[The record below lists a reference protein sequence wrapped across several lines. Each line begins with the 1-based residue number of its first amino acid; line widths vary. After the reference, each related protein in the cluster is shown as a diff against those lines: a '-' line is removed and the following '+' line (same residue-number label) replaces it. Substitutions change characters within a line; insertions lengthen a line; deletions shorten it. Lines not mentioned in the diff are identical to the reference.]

1 VIYGFCFKLMLKSFC
16 EGYEK
21 FLISGRVIFFA
32 TKKWLF
38 RQKNKMKHFENI
50 MIRKESAPEK
60 FSIYFTSRFTNRF
73 STVIN
78 RANDYINFNSP
89 ISSYMKSF
97 KKYIVPGVAFTAI
110 SLWQKRKFLLFSIFV
125 LSFWSPAFSQ
135 EKPGVTVSGVVTDSS
150 GAGLEKTTVLERG
163 TKNATATD
171 ADGRFTIKVAGP
183 NAVLVISSVGY
194 DAKQVKVGNQTNLTV
209 SIDRQKKDLDEVI
222 VVGYGS
228 KKKESI
234 TGAVSSIT
242 AKDLDRVHG
251 GSTVSSG
258 LAGKLPGVTFK
269 MPDGRPGAS
278 ANIQIRN
285 MGNPLYVIDG
295 IQQDAGQFNN
305 LAPNDVESITILKDA
320 AAAIYGVRAAN
331 GVVVVTT
338 KQGKKNSA
346 NTININAY
354 TGAQNWSRFTEV
366 LTNSYDY
373 QRFRAE
379 AEVNRYGSTAITA
392 SELEKWKAGTEPG
405 YDKSFNWKDFIIKK
419 NAPLNSAN
427 INFTGGT
434 DKLNYYVS
442 GTRLFQ
448 NSVLGR
454 EYKFGRTN
462 LQSNINAQIANGLK
476 IGLAI
481 NGRVETRDNPGVPG
495 GDDYWLARFAIL
507 RNTPLERPYA
517 NDNPEYLNDIKH
529 NETNWA
535 YLNYKNAG
543 RFKNEWR
550 VLQTNATLEYDVPF
564 VKGLSLKGLYSY
576 YIADNLFNNHEY
588 TYDTYTYTPATDK
601 YDRTGGSINP
611 WREREQIKQI
621 NVSTQGQVNYNKK
634 FGKSTVN
641 ALFVAERIKN
651 QRLRN
656 WIHSVPTTNVLP
668 LIYFA
673 TADQYN
679 DSDDRQARIGY
690 IGRLNYN
697 YDNKYFVEL
706 SGRRDASYLFTPE
719 NRVGYFPSVS
729 AGWRITQEDFV
740 QKLIGNSNILNELKL
755 RGSYGQ
761 LGDDGDALG
770 LGAFSYTSGYNYNTG
785 ISILNG
791 VPVINSTD
799 RGAPTTNISWLI
811 SKITDIGADF
821 TLFNGKITG
830 TFDYFYRERSGLRA
844 SKTNVLIPSELG
856 YGLPNENLNKDAQ
869 YGTEGS
875 LSYNGKVGDIQFQVG
890 GNLSYTRSKYISRYN
905 PTFFNSW
912 DQYRNSDIG
921 RFTRIDWGYT
931 VSGRFQTQEEINN
944 YKVNIDGQGNR
955 TLLPGDL
962 IYQDFNN
969 DGKIDGYDVRPIGYG
984 GGAQPN
990 INFGFNLALNYKGI
1004 EFHADFSG
1012 AAGYTWF
1019 QNWETRWAFQNDG
1032 NLNTMF
1038 EDRWHRADS
1047 YDRNSA
1053 WIPGN
1058 YPALRYNE
1066 SGHSNYN
1073 KSSTYW
1079 AHNVTYL
1086 RARTIELAYNL
1097 PASIMNKIKVVKKAR
1112 FYVNGYNL
1120 FSIDNV
1126 KKIQYRSGSE

>member
-1 VIYGFCFKLMLKSFC
+1 
-16 EGYEK
+16 
-21 FLISGRVIFFA
+21 
-32 TKKWLF
+32 
-38 RQKNKMKHFENI
+38 
-50 MIRKESAPEK
+50 
-60 FSIYFTSRFTNRF
+60 
-73 STVIN
+73 
-78 RANDYINFNSP
+78 
-89 ISSYMKSF
+89 MKSS
-97 KKYIVPGVAFTAI
+97 KKLVTPGIASIAI
-110 SLWQKRKFLLFSIFV
+110 SFWQKRKFLLFAMFV
-125 LSFWSPAFSQ
+125 FSLWSPVFAQ
-135 EKPGVTVSGVVTDSS
+135 QKPGITISGVVKDSS
-150 GAGLEKTTVLERG
+150 GAGIEKTTVSEKG

-171 ADGRFTIKVAGP
+171 ATGRFTLKVAGE
-183 NAVLVISSVGY
+183 NAVLIISTVGY
-194 DAKQVKVGNQTNLTV
+194 DTKQVRANGQTNLIV
-209 SIDRQKKDLDEVI
+209 SLDRKKADLDEVI

-234 TGAVSSIT
+234 TAAVSSVT

-258 LAGKLPGVTFK
+258 LAGKLPGGTFK

-285 MGNPLYVIDG
+285 MGDPLYVIDG

-320 AAAIYGVRAAN
+320 SAAIYGVRAAN

-338 KQGKKNSA
+338 KQGKRNSGSV
-346 NTININAY
+346 ININAY
-354 TGAQNWSRFTEV
+354 TGAQNWSRFTDV

-373 QRFRAE
+373 ERYRAE
-379 AEVNRYGSTAITA
+379 AEMNRYGSTAITQA
-392 SELEKWKAGTEPG
+392 ELDKWKAGTAPG
-405 YDKSFNWKDFIIKK
+405 YDKSFDWKSFIIKK
-419 NAPLNSAN
+419 NAPLNSVN
-427 INFTGGT
+427 VNFTGGT

-481 NGRVETRDNPGVPG
+481 NGRVETRENPGVPG

-535 YLNYKNAG
+535 YLNYKSAG
-543 RFKNEWR
+543 KYKNDWR

-564 VKGLSLKGLYSY
+564 VKGLTLKGLYSY
-576 YIADNLFNNHEY
+576 YIADNLYNNHDY
-588 TYDTYTYTPATDK
+588 TYDTYTYTAASDT
-601 YDRTGGSINP
+601 YARTGGSINP

-621 NVSTQGQVNYNKK
+621 NVSTQGQVNYNTK
-634 FGKSTVN
+634 FGKSSIN
-641 ALFVAERIKN
+641 ATFVAERIKN

-673 TADQYN
+673 TADQYQ

-690 IGRLNYN
+690 IGRVSYN

-706 SGRRDASYLFTPE
+706 SARRDASYLFTPE

-729 AGWRITQEDFV
+729 AGWRITQEKFM
-740 QKLIGNSNILNELKL
+740 QNLLGNSRVLNELKL
-755 RGSYGQ
+755 RASYGQ
-761 LGDDGDALG
+761 LGDDGGALG
-770 LGAFSYTSGYNYNTG
+770 LGDFSYVSGYNYNTG

-791 VPVINSTD
+791 TPVINSSD

-811 SKITDIGADF
+811 SKITDVGADF

-830 TFDYFYRERSGLRA
+830 SVDYFYRKRSGLRA
-844 SKTNVLIPSELG
+844 SKTDVLIPSELG
-856 YGLPNENLNKDAQ
+856 YGLPNENLNTDAQ
-869 YGTEGS
+869 YGEEAA
-875 LSYNGKVGDIQFQVG
+875 LNYNGKVGKLQFQVG
-890 GNLSYTRSKYISRYN
+890 GNIAYTRSKYISRYN
-905 PTFFNSW
+905 PTFLNSW
-912 DQYRNSDIG
+912 DQYRSSDIG
-921 RFTRIDWGYT
+921 RYTRIDWGYT

-944 YKVNIDGQGNR
+944 YKVNIDGQGNK

-962 IYQDFNN
+962 IYQDVNN
-969 DGKIDGYDVRPIGYG
+969 DGKIDGYDERPIGYG
-984 GGAQPN
+984 GGQQPN
-990 INFGFNLALNYKGI
+990 INFGFNIALNFKSF

-1012 AAGYTWF
+1012 ASGYTWF

-1038 EDRWHRADS
+1038 EDRWHHTDT
-1047 YDRNSA
+1047 YDPNSPWVA
-1053 WIPGN
+1053 GY
-1058 YPALRYNE
+1058 YPALRYNNAD
-1066 SGHSNYN
+1066 HSNYN
-1073 KSSTYW
+1073 KTSTFW

-1097 PASIMNKIKVVKKAR
+1097 PTALMTKIKVVKKAR
-1112 FYVNGYNL
+1112 FYVNAYNL

-1126 KKIQYRSGSE
+1126 HRYKIDPEVNDDNGLQFPQSKVVNVGVNITL

>member
-1 VIYGFCFKLMLKSFC
+1 M
-16 EGYEK
+16 
-21 FLISGRVIFFA
+21 
-32 TKKWLF
+32 
-38 RQKNKMKHFENI
+38 
-50 MIRKESAPEK
+50 
-60 FSIYFTSRFTNRF
+60 
-73 STVIN
+73 
-78 RANDYINFNSP
+78 
-89 ISSYMKSF
+89 
-97 KKYIVPGVAFTAI
+97 PGIAHVA
-110 SLWQKRKFLLFSIFV
+110 SCLWQKRKFLLFSMFV
-125 LSFWSPAFSQ
+125 LSFWSPAFAQ
-135 EKPGVTVSGVVTDSS
+135 QKTISGIVRDSS
-150 GAGLEKTTVLERG
+150 GAGLEKTTISERG

-171 ADGRFTIKVAGP
+171 ADGKFTIKVTGENP
-183 NAVLVISSVGY
+183 TLVISSVGY
-194 DAKQVKVGNQTNLTV
+194 DTKQVKAGNQTNLV
-209 SIDRQKKDLDEVI
+209 ISLDRQKTDMDEVI

-234 TGAVSSIT
+234 TGAVSSIS
-242 AKDLDRVHG
+242 AKDMDRVHG

-258 LAGKLPGVTFK
+258 LAGKIPGVTFR

-278 ANIQIRN
+278 ANVQIRN

-305 LAPNDVESITILKDA
+305 LAPNDIETITILKDA
-320 AAAIYGVRAAN
+320 SAAIYGVRAAN

-338 KQGKKNSA
+338 KQGKKNSGSV
-346 NTININAY
+346 INVNAY
-354 TGAQNWSRFTEV
+354 TGVQNWARFPNV
-366 LTNSYDY
+366 LTNAYDY
-373 QRFRAE
+373 QRYRAE
-379 AEVNRYGSTAITA
+379 AEMNRQNAATNPTTITA
-392 SELEKWKAGTEPG
+392 AELEKWKAGTEPG
-405 YDKSFNWKDFIIKK
+405 YDKSFDWKDFIIKK

-462 LQSNINAQIANGLK
+462 LQSNINAQVANGLK
-476 IGLAI
+476 IGLSM
-481 NGRVETRDNPGVPG
+481 NGRIETRENPGVPG

-543 RFKNEWR
+543 KYKNEWR
-550 VLQTNATLEYDVPF
+550 VLQTNATLEYEVPF
-564 VKGLSLKGLYSY
+564 IKGLSFKGLYSY
-576 YIADNLFNNHEY
+576 YIADNLYNNHEY

-621 NVSTQGQVNYNKK
+621 NTATQGHVNYNNK
-634 FGKSTVN
+634 FGKHSIGAT
-641 ALFVAERIKN
+641 FVAERIKN

-668 LIYFA
+668 LIYFS
-673 TADQYN
+673 TADRYE
-679 DSDDRQARIGY
+679 DSDDRQARLGY
-690 IGRLNYN
+690 VGRVNYS
-697 YDNKYFVEL
+697 YDNTYFLEL
-706 SGRRDASYLFTPE
+706 SGRRDASYLFLPE

-729 AGWRITQEDFV
+729 AGWRITQEKFM
-740 QKLIGNSNILNELKL
+740 QHLLGNSRILNELKL

-770 LGAFSYTSGYNYNTG
+770 LGAFSYASGYNYNTG
-785 ISILNG
+785 ISILG
-791 VPVINSTD
+791 GQPIITSTD

-821 TLFNGKITG
+821 TLLNGKITG
-830 TFDYFYRERSGLRA
+830 TFDYFYRKRTGLRA
-844 SKTNVLIPSELG
+844 AKNDILIPSELG
-856 YGLPNENLNKDAQ
+856 YDLPNENLNTDAQ
-869 YGTEGS
+869 YGSEGS
-875 LSYNGKVGDIQFQVG
+875 LSYNGKVAGIQFQVG
-890 GNLSYTRSKYISRYN
+890 GNLSYTRSKYIERYK
-905 PTFFNSW
+905 PLFSNSW
-912 DQYRNSDIG
+912 DLYRNSDIG
-921 RFTRIDWGYT
+921 RFTKIGWGYT
-931 VSGRFQTQEEINN
+931 ALGQFQSQEEINN
-944 YKVNIDGQGNR
+944 YPVNIDGQGNK

-962 IYQDFNN
+962 IYQDVNN
-969 DGKIDGYDVRPIGYG
+969 DGKIDGYDERPIGYQG
-984 GGAQPN
+984 GQQPN
-990 INFGFNLALNYKGI
+990 VNFGFNLALAYKGF

-1012 AAGYTWF
+1012 GSGYTWY

-1032 NLNTMF
+1032 NLNTIF
-1038 EDRWHRADS
+1038 TDRWHRADI
-1047 YDRNSA
+1047 YDLNSA
-1053 WIPGN
+1053 WIPGK

-1066 SGHSNYN
+1066 GGHSNYN
-1073 KSSTYW
+1073 RNSTFW
-1079 AHNVTYL
+1079 AHNITYF

-1097 PASIMNKIKVVKKAR
+1097 PASIISKIKVVKKAR

-1126 KKIQYRSGSE
+1126 REFGIDPEVNEENGLQFPQNKFVNVGVNITL

>member
-1 VIYGFCFKLMLKSFC
+1 MKNYWYKLAGGSQKK
-16 EGYEK
+16 Y
-21 FLISGRVIFFA
+21 SG
-32 TKKWLF
+32 KWLF
-38 RQKNKMKHFENI
+38 RLAH
-50 MIRKESAPEK
+50 
-60 FSIYFTSRFTNRF
+60 
-73 STVIN
+73 
-78 RANDYINFNSP
+78 
-89 ISSYMKSF
+89 
-97 KKYIVPGVAFTAI
+97 G
-110 SLWQKRKFLLFSIFV
+110 SLFFLCFLL
-125 LSFWSPAFSQ
+125 LSFSGNAQNARSVTGSVVDTSGNPLQ
-135 EKPGVTVSGVVTDSS
+135 GVTVSTDVSKKNTVTDARGNYSINVS
-150 GAGLEKTTVLERG
+150 NSDKKLNFSFVGMHSISESLTGATSYSITLTPDNTGL
-163 TKNATATD
+163 
-171 ADGRFTIKVAGP
+171 
-183 NAVLVISSVGY
+183 S
-194 DAKQVKVGNQTNLTV
+194 
-209 SIDRQKKDLDEVI
+209 EVV
-222 VVGYGS
+222 VVGYGTQ
-228 KKKESI
+228 KKGSL
-234 TGAVSSIT
+234 TGAISTIT
-242 AKDLDRVHG
+242 SKDMDRVHA

-258 LAGKLPGVTFK
+258 LAGKLPGVTFR

-285 MGNPLYVIDG
+285 MGDPLYVIDG

-305 LAPNDVESITILKDA
+305 LAPNDIESITILKDA
-320 AAAIYGVRAAN
+320 SAAIYGVRAAN

-338 KQGKKNSA
+338 KQGKRNSG
-346 NTININAY
+346 NVINVNAY
-354 TGAQNWSRFTEV
+354 TGMQNWSRFTNV

-379 AEVNRYGSTAITA
+379 AEVNRYGNTSITA
-392 SELEKWKAGTEPG
+392 EELEKWKQGTEPG
-405 YDKSFNWKDFIIKK
+405 YDKSFDWKDFIIKG
-419 NAPLNSAN
+419 NAPLYSAN

-476 IGLAI
+476 IGLGI
-481 NGRVETRDNPGVPG
+481 NGRIETRDNPGVPG

-543 RFKNEWR
+543 RFHNDWR

-564 VKGLSLKGLYSY
+564 LKGLNLKGLYSY
-576 YIADNLFNNHEY
+576 YIADFLYNNHEY
-588 TYDTYTYTPATDK
+588 TYDTYTYTPDDDSYT
-601 YDRTGGSINP
+601 RTGGSINP

-621 NVSTQGQVNYNKK
+621 NISTQGQINYNNQ
-634 FGKSTVN
+634 FGNHTIG
-641 ALFVAERIKN
+641 ATFVAERIQN

-673 TADQYN
+673 TADRYD

-690 IGRLNYN
+690 IGRVNYN
-697 YDNKYFVEL
+697 YANTYFLEL
-706 SGRRDASYLFTPE
+706 SARRDASYLFTPE

-729 AGWRITQEDFV
+729 AGWRITQESFMK
-740 QKLIGNSNILNELKL
+740 KLLGNNSILNEFKV
-755 RGSYGQ
+755 RGSYGE
-761 LGDDGDALG
+761 LGDDGGALG
-770 LGAFSYTSGYNYNTG
+770 LGAYSYIAGYNYNTG

-791 VPVINSTD
+791 VPIITSTD
-799 RGAPTTNISWLI
+799 RGAPTTNISWLV

-821 TLFNGKITG
+821 VLFNGKVSG
-830 TFDYFYRERSGLRA
+830 TFDYFYRKRSGLRA
-844 SKTNVLIPSELG
+844 SKTDVLIPSELG
-856 YGLPNENLNKDAQ
+856 YGLPNENLNIDAQ

-875 LSYNGKVGDIQFQVG
+875 LSYEGKVGKLNFQVG
-890 GNLSYTRSKYISRYN
+890 GNIGYTRSKYIFRYN
-905 PTFFNSW
+905 PTYLNSW

-921 RFTRIDWGYT
+921 RFTNISWGYT
-931 VSGRFQTQEEINN
+931 VTGQFKTQEEINN

-969 DGKIDGYDVRPIGYG
+969 DNIINGFDQRPIGYG

-990 INFGFNLALNYKGI
+990 VNFGFNIALNYKGFD
-1004 EFHADFSG
+1004 FHADFSG
-1012 AAGYTWF
+1012 ASGYTWY

-1038 EDRWHRADS
+1038 EDRWHRQDI
-1047 YDRNSA
+1047 YDLNSA
-1053 WIPGN
+1053 WIPGY

-1073 KSSTYW
+1073 KTSTFW

-1097 PASIMNKIKVVKKAR
+1097 PASLLEKTKVFKKVR
-1112 FYVNGYNL
+1112 FYINGYNL

-1126 KKIQYRSGSE
+1126 HQFGIDPEVNDDNGLQFPQNKFVNAGVNLTL